1 MVALSKAIF
10 DRVAKDVNSILGD
23 SFTYERYEN
32 GALTPDIKIT
42 VNRNKKVNDNFG
54 NLIGY
59 RNEGS
64 ILKSDLPDR
73 PRPRDTFFNDG
84 VKWRVGEVT
93 IENSSKWYVDIQEV

>member
-10 DRVAKDVNSILGD
+10 DRVAKDVNRILGD
-23 SFTYERYEN
+23 SFTYSRFAD
-32 GALTPDIKIT
+32 GAETIGIQIT
-42 VNRNKKVNDNFG
+42 VNRNKKVNDQFG

-59 RNEGS
+59 RNEAS
-64 ILKSDLPDR
+64 ILKSDIPDR
-73 PRPRDTFFNDG
+73 PKPRDTFFNDD